1 MKDDYLWDRTG
12 EPDPDVQSLESI
24 LGNLRHKG
32 KAPEMLAQES
42 LRRVTS
48 APRPKMFYKP
58 LLAAAALLLMMFTAL
73 SLWLVI
79 NRTRGQQSAQPQ
91 MARGT
96 AAPPAQQQSPPP
108 ESPGPQ
114 KEVLTPQPG
123 GVKQLAA
130 SDNPAPRPRR
140 SKPGQRENMSARNLA
155 NQQEAAEGRIA
166 KERLIKALQITSS
179 TLNFA
184 QKKARVEKEL
194 DPPS

>member
-32 KAPEMLAQES
+32 KAPEMPAPKDLC
-42 LRRVTS
+42 TMS
-48 APRPKMFYKP
+48 ASRPKIFFKP
-58 LLAAAALLLMMFTAL
+58 LLAAAAVLLMMLTAL

-79 NRTRGQQSAQPQ
+79 NRARGQQSAQPQ
-91 MARGT
+91 TAREG
-96 AAPPAQQQSPPP
+96 APPAPKQSFVP

-114 KEVLTPQPG
+114 KEVVTPEQD
-123 GVKQLAA
+123 GVKQLTA
-130 SDNPAPRPRR
+130 SDNPVQRQRR
-140 SKPGQRENMSARNLA
+140 SKLSQRENRSARERENR
-155 NQQEAAEGRIA
+155 EESVEGRIA

-184 QKKARVEKEL
+184 QKKTRVEKEL